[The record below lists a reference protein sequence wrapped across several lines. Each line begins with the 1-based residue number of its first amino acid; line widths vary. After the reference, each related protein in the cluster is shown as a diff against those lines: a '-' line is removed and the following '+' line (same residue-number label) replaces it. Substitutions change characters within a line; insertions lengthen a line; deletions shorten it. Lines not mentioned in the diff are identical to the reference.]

1 MVILS
6 YNRTTNLI
14 EAYHAIDDAE
24 PFWTGESVEAGTVTF
39 RTVPGRGAMGFC
51 GGWISF
57 CPSHLVART
66 DQDEAERDGG

>member
-24 PFWTGESVEAGTVTF
+24 PFWTGESVDAGTVTF

-51 GGWISF
+51 EGWISF
-57 CPSHLVART
+57 GPPAART
-66 DQDEAERDGG
+66 DLDGAERDGG